1 MEMLVSSSQEVVIG
15 NGHVYSLRLLLGY
28 LKFKTIFKIYRKFG
42 CLEQETVLGLRYVL
56 RVV

>member
-1 MEMLVSSSQEVVIG
+1 MDMSVSSSQEVVIG

-28 LKFKTIFKIYRKFG
+28 LTIFKIYRKFG
-42 CLEQETVLGLRYVL
+42 CVQETVLGLRYDV